1 MVLAVQILGWVWFY
15 IKWVWFQSLRR
26 ACFISAAES
35 TLAARSVTVLEAELP
50 LHPSQPTEVVF
61 PWRLFGKTNLSFQS
75 SWFSQWKWLHYDA
88 ASDLAY
94 CFICVKAIQTG
105 IGPSNL

>member
-1 MVLAVQILGWVWFY
+1 MH
-15 IKWVWFQSLRR
+15 
-26 ACFISAAES
+26 AAES

-61 PWRLFGKTNLSFQS
+61 PRRLVGKTKVVYRSFQS
-75 SWFSQWKWLHYDA
+75 AWFSQWKWLHYDA

-94 CFICVKAIQTG
+94 SFICVKAIQTG
-105 IGPSNL
+105 MVFLAS

>member
-1 MVLAVQILGWVWFY
+1 M
-15 IKWVWFQSLRR
+15 
-26 ACFISAAES
+26 AAK
-35 TLAARSVTVLEAELP
+35 SVTDLEAELP

-61 PWRLFGKTNLSFQS
+61 PRRHFGKTKVVYCSFQS
-75 SWFSQWKWLHYDA
+75 MWFSQWKWLHYDA

-105 IGPSNL
+105 VVF